1 MIGVG
6 VLTAVFFGVD
16 EVAALLVGGVVAAV
30 GLMVAML
37 IDLGRQ
43 TFTSWLGYLLS
54 LLS

>member
-30 GLMVAML
+30 GLMVAVL
-37 IDLGRQ
+37 IDLGRKRLPAGWAIC
-43 TFTSWLGYLLS
+43 SRC
-54 LLS
+54 